1 MGLDIS
7 IKLNIE
13 IASEE
18 LRNKFYI
25 WSNEYA
31 SDEIGCLSRDF
42 CNMVLSQHSDS
53 GEPIISELS
62 KVLSFDCKFL
72 QEPKVNHIEEDEDTR
87 YQFGWVNSI
96 SYLNN
101 LKIVKTLVQSNSD
114 MSSKIDLS
122 EDWKYYFSGQDKYS
136 FQQDIDHLIE
146 VLEIGNLQGLTEI
159 CYSVG

>member
-1 MGLDIS
+1 ML
-7 IKLNIE
+7 LQN
-13 IASEE
+13 
-18 LRNKFYI
+18 
-25 WSNEYA
+25 
-31 SDEIGCLSRDF
+31 
-42 CNMVLSQHSDS
+42 VLSQHFDR

-62 KVLSFDCKFL
+62 KVLGFDCKFI
-72 QEPKVNHIEEDEDTR
+72 QEPKVNHIEEDEETR
-87 YQFGWVNSI
+87 FQFGWVNSN

>member
-1 MGLDIS
+1 LQV
-7 IKLNIE
+7 
-13 IASEE
+13 
-18 LRNKFYI
+18 F
-25 WSNEYA
+25 
-31 SDEIGCLSRDF
+31 
-42 CNMVLSQHSDS
+42 
-53 GEPIISELS
+53 
-62 KVLSFDCKFL
+62 